1 MRIAPTQA
9 KHAPRAPIRPR
20 RAIARGAALLALA
33 LPASAVAAPPAGDG
47 SGKPGEGRDGADS
60 PADVAA
66 LIIGLQAGRSAEPPR
81 PVNPVTAPVDYG
93 TAINGFGNERGR
105 PHEGQ
110 DMFAPEGTPVVSPT
124 ATEVLETG
132 TDGGRGNWAA
142 LWDPAAKHTY
152 VYMHMSQPADFA
164 AGEELDA
171 GQRVGLL
178 GCTGSCDGAHL
189 HFEIREGKSPY
200 ANPID
205 PLPELQRWQPAE

>member
-1 MRIAPTQA
+1 MTS
-9 KHAPRAPIRPR
+9 R
-20 RAIARGAALLALA
+20 RAVARGAALLALV
-33 LPASAVAAPPAGDG
+33 LPASAVAAPPAGGGD
-47 SGKPGEGRDGADS
+47 PGAGREDADS
-60 PADVAA
+60 AADVAA
-66 LIIGLQAGRSAEPPR
+66 LIIGLGAGRATEPPR
-81 PVNPVTAPVDYG
+81 PVNPVGAPVDYG
-93 TAINGFGNERGR
+93 TAINTFGGGGMRT
-105 PHEGQ
+105 HEGQ

-124 ATEVLETG
+124 STEVLETG

-152 VYMHMSQPADFA
+152 VYMHMSAPADVA
-164 AGEELDA
+164 AGEKLDP

-205 PLPELQRWQPAE
+205 PLPELQRWQRAK